1 MAAIFRT
8 ESTDANPGQ
17 RQSAAAA
24 GTAATPGYVA
34 SCTGPVWTHFLS
46 SEKEHDAARGC
57 SSVAGCRIYLGGGTS
72 GSTKTGGSNSKS
84 SIDVLSRNRLRPAH
98 IVRSTLPHEPRL
110 AQLRLLEARRHLHHR
125 EAAPL
130 KRRTGGVALVRAR
143 HRLDQQRAREVR
155 VLCRRRAGR
164 RAPPALDRL
173 AHRDAA
179 GGRGILGPRS
189 VLEERVVLA
198 ARVHEGAIARAQPAV
213 GPRDVGDE
221 APRKGVETG
230 DGFWRA
236 RATRRPPVARR
247 AAARGLES
255 SARRGVR
262 AARREAVGG
271 SGGCWA
277 VVAAARRRDSGGSGG
292 SGGDGAYR
300 AGGRA
305 PGKAAIGAPRVARP
319 RAGVRGMVRGVVR
332 GTVLARPVA
341 PSVAAPP
348 QVRVRVQARVR
359 VRARGRAGAL
369 GFGLTSTGW
378 RAATSP
384 RPS

>member
-1 MAAIFRT
+1 M
-8 ESTDANPGQ
+8 
-17 RQSAAAA
+17 
-24 GTAATPGYVA
+24 
-34 SCTGPVWTHFLS
+34 
-46 SEKEHDAARGC
+46 
-57 SSVAGCRIYLGGGTS
+57 
-72 GSTKTGGSNSKS
+72 
-84 SIDVLSRNRLRPAH
+84 LSRNRLRPAH

-143 HRLDQQRAREVR
+143 HRLCQQRARQVR
-155 VLCRRRAGR
+155 VLCRRRGGR

-173 AHRDAA
+173 AHRDAG

-198 ARVHEGAIARAQPAV
+198 ARVHEGAIARAQPAI

-221 APRKGVETG
+221 APGEGVETG
-230 DGFWRA
+230 DGFRRA

-271 SGGCWA
+271 SGGCWT
-277 VVAAARRRDSGGSGG
+277 VVAAGRRL
-292 SGGDGAYR
+292 
-300 AGGRA
+300 
-305 PGKAAIGAPRVARP
+305 
-319 RAGVRGMVRGVVR
+319 VR
-332 GTVLARPVA
+332 
-341 PSVAAPP
+341 
-348 QVRVRVQARVR
+348 
-359 VRARGRAGAL
+359 L
-369 GFGLTSTGW
+369 GW
-378 RAATSP
+378 
-384 RPS
+384 